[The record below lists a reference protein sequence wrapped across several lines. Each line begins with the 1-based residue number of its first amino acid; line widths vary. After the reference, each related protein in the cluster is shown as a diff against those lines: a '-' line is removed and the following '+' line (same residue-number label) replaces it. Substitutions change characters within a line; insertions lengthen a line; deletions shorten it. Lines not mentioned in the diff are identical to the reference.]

1 MAESGRAVLVDARS
15 RMMSVGA
22 TGVGKGFLL
31 VPSFSFSFLVFAWS
45 ELQGR
50 LADFPVHARN
60 GDVLWGQADSAWEA
74 IPMSYINTLVDSM
87 PRRLEAVRAAQG
99 ETKY

>member
-1 MAESGRAVLVDARS
+1 MAGSGRAVLVDARS
-15 RMMSVGA
+15 RMMSVGGDRYWKGLSFVSEFFLFFLGFRMVRA
-22 TGVGKGFLL
+22 PGEACGFPSSCQKRGRPMGTG
-31 VPSFSFSFLVFAWS
+31 
-45 ELQGR
+45 
-50 LADFPVHARN
+50 
-60 GDVLWGQADSAWEA
+60 DSAWEA

>member
-1 MAESGRAVLVDARS
+1 ML
-15 RMMSVGA
+15 
-22 TGVGKGFLL
+22 GKGFLL
-31 VPSFSFSFLVFAWS
+31 DPSFSFSFLVFAWS

-50 LADFPVHARN
+50 LADFPVHARKW
-60 GDVLWGQADSAWEA
+60 DVLWQADSAWEA

-87 PRRLEAVRAAQG
+87 PRRLEAVRAAHGG

>member
-1 MAESGRAVLVDARS
+1 MAGSGRAVLVDARS
-15 RMMSVGA
+15 RMMSGGRA
-22 TGVGKGFLL
+22 TSWKGLSFGSEFFL
-31 VPSFSFSFLVFAWS
+31 FFLGFRMVRAP
-45 ELQGR
+45 GR

-87 PRRLEAVRAAQG
+87 PRRLEAVRAAQ
-99 ETKY
+99 

>member
-1 MAESGRAVLVDARS
+1 
-15 RMMSVGA
+15 MMSVG
-22 TGVGKGFLL
+22 GDRCWGKGFLL
-31 VPSFSFSFLVFAWS
+31 FPSFSFSFLVFAWS
-45 ELQGR
+45 ELRGR
-50 LADFPVHARN
+50 L

-87 PRRLEAVRAAQG
+87 PRRLEAVRAAHGG